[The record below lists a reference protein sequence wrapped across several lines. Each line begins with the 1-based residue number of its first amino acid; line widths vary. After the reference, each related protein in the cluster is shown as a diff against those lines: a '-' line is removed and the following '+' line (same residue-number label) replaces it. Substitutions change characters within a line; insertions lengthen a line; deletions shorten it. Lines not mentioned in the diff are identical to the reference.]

1 MGTGRRSRLGL
12 TVTPADALKSLSLPM
27 FAAPMF
33 LVSGP
38 DLVVEACRAG
48 VVGTFPTPNCR
59 TVESLEGWLEEIAGR
74 LAEARA
80 EEPDTPVA
88 PWAANLVVHSTN
100 ARLPEDLELVV
111 RYRVPIV
118 ITALG
123 SPKRVVAD
131 IHDYGGL
138 VFADVSSVPLARK
151 AADTGVDGLVLVC
164 AGAGGHTGDLCHF
177 AFVNE
182 VRRFWDGYIA
192 LAGGIATGQAVRACE
207 VMGADFAYVGTSFIA
222 TEESLADPQHRRLL
236 AESSAQDLVVTKAF
250 TGANANML
258 RPSIRAQG
266 IDPDDLVDRKA
277 KMNFTGQ
284 KDMEVKPWKGIWSA
298 GQGVGAI
305 DGTLPVRDLVAR
317 FKSEYVQSV

>member
-1 MGTGRRSRLGL
+1 MGARRRSGLGL
-12 TVTPADALKSLSLPM
+12 TMVPAEALKLLSLPM

-59 TVESLEGWLEEIAGR
+59 TVDNLERWLKEITGR
-74 LAEARA
+74 LAGAQA
-80 EEPDTPVA
+80 EDPETPIA

-111 RYRVPIV
+111 QYRAPIV

-131 IHDYGGL
+131 VHSYGGL
-138 VFADVSSVPLARK
+138 VFADVNSVPLARK
-151 AADTGVDGLVLVC
+151 AAGAGVDGLVLVC

-177 AFVNE
+177 AFVDE

-192 LAGGIATGQAVRACE
+192 LAGGIATGYAVRACE
-207 VMGADFAYVGTSFIA
+207 VLGADFAYVGTSFIA
-222 TEESLADPQHRRLL
+222 TEESLADPQHRQLL
-236 AESSAQDLVVTKAF
+236 AECNAQDLVVTKAF

-258 RPSIRAQG
+258 RPSIEAQG
-266 IDPDDLVDRKA
+266 INPDDLIDKKA

-317 FKSEYVQSV
+317 FKSEYAQSV

>member
-1 MGTGRRSRLGL
+1 M
-12 TVTPADALKSLSLPM
+12 TPAEALQSLSLPM

-48 VVGTFPTPNCR
+48 IVGAFPTPNCR
-59 TVESLEGWLEEIAGR
+59 TIESLKRWMEEITGR
-74 LAEARA
+74 LAEAQA
-80 EEPDTPVA
+80 EGPERRVA

-100 ARLPEDLELVV
+100 SRLPEDLELVMQ
-111 RYRVPIV
+111 YRVPIV

-123 SPKRVVAD
+123 SPKRVVTSV
-131 IHDYGGL
+131 HSYGGL
-138 VFADVSSVPLARK
+138 VFADVNSVPLARK
-151 AADTGVDGLVLVC
+151 AASAGVDGLVLVC

-177 AFVNE
+177 AFVEE

-192 LAGGIATGQAVRACE
+192 LAGGIATGNGVRACE
-207 VMGADFAYVGTSFIA
+207 VLGADFAYVGTSFIA
-222 TEESLADPQHRRLL
+222 TEESLADPQHRQLL
-236 AESSAQDLVVTKAF
+236 AECNAQDLVVTKAF
-250 TGANANML
+250 TGASANML
-258 RPSIRAQG
+258 RPSIEAQG
-266 IDPDDLVDRKA
+266 INPDDLIDKKV

-305 DGTLPVRDLVAR
+305 DGTLSVRDLVAR
-317 FKSEYVQSV
+317 LKSEYAQVI